1 VTARVDPKMEIGTL
15 QEGITVK
22 GESPLLDTTSA
33 LKQTVLSREVLDSLP
48 NRIDVWR
55 SRASS
60 PAWC

>member
-1 VTARVDPKMEIGTL
+1 MEIGTL

-22 GESPLLDTTSA
+22 SESPLLDTTSA